1 MRSVYKQ
8 IIVSFIKCFP
18 LWLSPQLLLQN
29 VRKINLGKKTNQT
42 QHPLHLRQEMFFL
55 WKGCFLAKHKPRTI
69 HWVKASTFGHV
80 HFSLEIQQRSIQHES
95 QRDTWLPLPAL
106 GGNSLLLETVCGQQG
121 AGRRGLVPGCHSLG
135 VTTML
140 QFLERSWTERMRNVP
155 TSLGEIG
162 LMMPGAVI
170 CLSRNVATCSN

>member
-1 MRSVYKQ
+1 MLPSSAFTTVAFAECYKDK
-8 IIVSFIKCFP
+8 F
-18 LWLSPQLLLQN
+18 
-29 VRKINLGKKTNQT
+29 RKKTKPNPT
-42 QHPLHLRQEMFFL
+42 PSSFETGDVLSLER
-55 WKGCFLAKHKPRTI
+55 CFLANYKPRTI

-80 HFSLEIQQRSIQHES
+80 HFSLEIEQRSIQHES
-95 QRDTWLPLPAL
+95 RRDMWLPLPAL

-140 QFLERSWTERMRNVP
+140 QFLERSWTERMRNVS

-162 LMMPGAVI
+162 PMMPGAVI